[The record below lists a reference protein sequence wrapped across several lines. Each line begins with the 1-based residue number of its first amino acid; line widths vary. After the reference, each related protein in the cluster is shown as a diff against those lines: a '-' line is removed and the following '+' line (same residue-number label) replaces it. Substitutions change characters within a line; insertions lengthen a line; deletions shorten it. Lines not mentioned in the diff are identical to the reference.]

1 MSSGNPVFAGHRKGG
16 KFLQEKRKADRA
28 SRQDNCE
35 DMAMSPVAVRDNQPW
50 KGFAIRQR
58 TPELK
63 REVLLKTAA
72 HLFLERGFRKTAMN
86 DIADRLKITKP
97 AVYHYF
103 KNKEE
108 ILVGCYE
115 YGIDA
120 TDWDKGSGLDKTRS
134 FIRAFVEGVVTMDF
148 GRCVATLDDG
158 DLSLSARAKV
168 RKLKRRMASQ
178 LRGFIEEGIADGTI
192 APCNSML
199 VSFAIG
205 GAINSIGVWYHP
217 SGRLAPRDIVESFT
231 EYLVSGF
238 VGPEARDRNHTA
250 GGLKRRSNGAGPA
263 NKFKVAA
270 K

>member
-1 MSSGNPVFAGHRKGG
+1 MGMSLVP
-16 KFLQEKRKADRA
+16 A
-28 SRQDNCE
+28 SDQ
-35 DMAMSPVAVRDNQPW
+35 QPW

-72 HLFLERGFRKTAMN
+72 HLFLERGFRKTSMN

-103 KNKEE
+103 KNKED

-115 YGIDA
+115 YGITYIEARIDA
-120 TDWDKGSGLDKTRS
+120 TDWGKGSGLDKTRS
-134 FIRAFVEGVVTMDF
+134 FIRAFVDGVVTMDF

-158 DLSLSARAKV
+158 DLSASARAKV
-168 RKLKRRMASQ
+168 RKLKRRMAGT
-178 LRGFIEEGIADGTI
+178 LRGFIEEGISDGSI

-217 SGRLAPRDIVESFT
+217 SGKLAPGDITESFT

-238 VGPEARDRNHTA
+238 VGA
-250 GGLKRRSNGAGPA
+250 GDPTRSRRAASTRQRAG
-263 NKFKVAA
+263 KSKVSAG